1 MRDEYGLTPR
11 QRAFCD
17 EYLKCGNASE
27 AARRAGYSPKM
38 AHSIGQENTEKPAI
52 KRYIAMRMQPDDE
65 KRIADADEVL
75 QYLSNVMRG
84 KVKDTF
90 GLDASLQ
97 DRTKAAQELLK
108 RWAVADQRQSSTL
121 ARLDSMLME
130 LRIAVDAPPAEGMP
144 SEGKPEPGSEPSEGK
159 PGPVQA
165 PEPSEGGAGAIADGK
180 PEPPESGPSGAV

>member
-1 MRDEYGLTPR
+1 MRDEFGLTPR

-27 AARRAGYSPKM
+27 AARRVGYS
-38 AHSIGQENTEKPAI
+38 EKSAFRAGIDNMQKPML
-52 KRYIAMRMQPDDE
+52 KKYIAERMKPTQE

-75 QYLSNVMRG
+75 LYLSCVMRG
-84 KVKDTF
+84 EIKDAF

-144 SEGKPEPGSEPSEGK
+144 SEGKPEPG
-159 PGPVQA
+159 

-180 PEPPESGPSGAV
+180 PEPSAPGPSEVV